1 MGISSGELYI
11 AGELRAARSG
21 RRRDVICPATEESV
35 AEVAWADADDAGD
48 ALEASQEAFA
58 GWSQTPIQERAEW
71 MRTLA
76 AAVADDLDRLRECIM
91 LEMGKPW
98 EATLYDARMLQDC
111 LEFFAEALLQQREE
125 MIPDRTGEYA
135 HCLVRQPVGPVV
147 ALLAWNFPLLNVG
160 YKVAPAIAAGCTI
173 TVKPSSHSPLSA
185 LAFGEICE
193 QVGMP
198 PGVINVVS
206 GSGSQVGEALVSS
219 PIPRLITLIGSSETG
234 RRLVELSAGSVKKF
248 SLELGGNAPV
258 LVFADADVARAAR
271 QIAELKFANAGQI
284 CVSPNRI
291 FAHESVLD
299 EFVDGASAVAG
310 GLRIGSGL
318 GVEADM
324 GPMVSAEARER
335 VAGLVEDAIAEG
347 AELVT
352 GGRVPEGFETGYYY
366 APTILR
372 NVSPQMR
379 VAREEIFGP
388 VMPVIAFGDEDD
400 VVAMAN
406 DTEYG
411 LAAYVYTTDLARGLR
426 VPERLRFGNVSVNGP
441 KYEVYLPHGGTK
453 ESGIGKDCSHL
464 SLEEY
469 SYVKRISIR
478 LPAADP
484 EGQ

>member
-1 MGISSGELYI
+1 M
-11 AGELRAARSG
+11 
-21 RRRDVICPATEESV
+21 RR
-35 AEVAWADADDAGD
+35 
-48 ALEASQEAFA
+48 
-58 GWSQTPIQERAEW
+58 
-71 MRTLA
+71 LA
-76 AAVADDLDRLRECIM
+76 AAVADDMDRLRECIM

-98 EATLYDARMLQDC
+98 EATLYDAGMLQDC

-125 MIPDRTGEYA
+125 VIPDRAGTHVHY
-135 HCLVRQPVGPVV
+135 LVRHPVGPVV
-147 ALLAWNFPLLNVG
+147 AVLAWNFPLLNVG

-173 TVKPSSHSPLSA
+173 TIKPSSHSPLSA

-193 QVGMP
+193 GVGMP
-198 PGVINVVS
+198 PGVINVVT
-206 GSGSQVGEALVSS
+206 GSGSEVGEALVSS
-219 PIPRLITLIGSSETG
+219 PIPRFITLIGSSETG
-234 RRLVELSAGSVKKF
+234 RRLVELSASSVKKL

-258 LVFADADVARAAR
+258 LVFADADVTKAAR
-271 QIAELKFANAGQI
+271 EITELKFANAGQI

-291 FAHESVLD
+291 FVHQSALE
-299 EFVDGASAVAG
+299 EFTQHAASIAE
-310 GLRIGSGL
+310 GLRIGSGP

-335 VAGLVEDAIAEG
+335 VAGLVQDALAAG

-352 GGRVPEGFETGYYY
+352 GGRAPEGFDRGYYY

-388 VMPVIAFGDEDD
+388 VMPVISFGDEDD
-400 VVAMAN
+400 VVETAN

-426 VPERLRFGNVSVNGP
+426 VPERLQFGSVSVNGP

-464 SLEEY
+464 SLDEY
-469 SYVKRISIR
+469 SYVKRISIQ
-478 LPAADP
+478 LPEAGSP
-484 EGQ
+484 GGQ